1 MTYYDDRDPN
11 SLDTLERFA
20 SSIEWACNGH
30 FTNSDV
36 EEAKLSVFSQVL
48 EFIFVKCYLM

>member
-20 SSIEWACNGH
+20 SSIESCNGH

-36 EEAKLSVFSQVL
+36 DEAKLSVFSRVL
-48 EFIFVKCYLM
+48 EFIFVKCYSM